1 MSSPNTMRIAQTVRS
16 TGMIT
21 SMCLSLTR
29 VVCGAFLLS
38 LLAVPSAVA
47 APGWLAPTN
56 FVEETGSVGQQRIAV
71 DGRGDAIAVWH
82 SEDGKLEG
90 GVSSYEVQNCL

>member
-1 MSSPNTMRIAQTVRS
+1 MNSPITTRMAQAVRS

-21 SMCLSLTR
+21 SMSLRLTR
-29 VVCGAFLLS
+29 VLCGAFLLS

-71 DGRGDAIAVWH
+71 DGQGDAIAVWH
-82 SEDGKLEG
+82 SEDGKL
-90 GVSSYEVQNCL
+90 VSCAVNSF